1 LGSGR
6 RLKYFLH
13 SSFSMTRMGGLTF
26 HARAFSAFALTL
38 GLSRRKHWFAHAQQS
53 TSSTCTSI
61 CGEGNAIM
69 YPDAIIQFKDV
80 FGQDRQFGCEQA
92 QKMVESGLAPDGFC
106 EDIVKY
112 AITPCGCVQPDGTPA
127 SAPTNPTNPRPTAS
141 IPAPAPSA
149 SEGAKC
155 PRRRQA
161 LDACLSTIENGD
173 DCVSCVTSYYPLF
186 ATTCA
191 SIDQET
197 CAGLAQCPCGGCLA
211 RFSRYIKCLAPQC
224 ASQLCQIDDGETT
237 SNPAPAGAAGSSPT
251 PTRHRT
257 PSSSTSSSAPSIIEE
272 SERTVFSAARGD
284 RTRQYGNAV
293 TLMALAASILA
304 TLP

>member
-1 LGSGR
+1 MGR
-6 RLKYFLH
+6 
-13 SSFSMTRMGGLTF
+13 LTF
-26 HARAFSAFALTL
+26 HARALSAFALTL
-38 GLSRRKHWFAHAQQS
+38 GLNSRTHWFAHAQQS

-61 CGEGNAIM
+61 CGEGSSIM
-69 YPDAIIQFKDV
+69 YPDAIIQFQDV

-127 SAPTNPTNPRPTAS
+127 LAPTNATNPRPTAS

-155 PRRRQA
+155 PRRKQA
-161 LDACLSTIENGD
+161 LDDCLSTIENGD

-211 RFSRYIKCLAPQC
+211 RFTRYIKCLAPQC
-224 ASQLCQIDDGETT
+224 ASQLCQMDDGETT
-237 SNPAPAGAAGSSPT
+237 SNPAPAGAAGASPS
-251 PTRHRT
+251 PTRHTNPNR
-257 PSSSTSSSAPSIIEE
+257 PASSAPSFIEE
-272 SERTVFSAARGD
+272 SQRTVFSAARGD
-284 RTRQYGNAV
+284 RTRQCGKAIV
-293 TLMALAASILA
+293 FVALATSIVA
-304 TLP
+304 IMP